1 MNLKK
6 ILQITLVCAIAMGCL
21 CVTVSAQDIENK
33 QILNLEEMGCVRVEA
48 PCMSPLEE
56 NSIGRSTNSIN
67 ATVAGYTHAVS
78 NQKVYLVDRGIISI
92 NCSYSPSSASV
103 DFGVIAPDGYFYFLN
118 VEGGSVNRSIRV
130 NQSGSY
136 AVAIRNNSSDTIYV
150 AGFVNY

>member
-1 MNLKK
+1 MKK
-6 ILQITLVCAIAMGCL
+6 FFQILLVCTFVIGCL
-21 CVTVSAQDIENK
+21 CITANAQDMWNEDVVY
-33 QILNLEEMGCVRVEA
+33 LEDMEHELID
-48 PCMSPLEE
+48 MSALDMLGEDT
-56 NSIGRSTNSIN
+56 IARSTKSISG
-67 ATVAGYTHAVS
+67 TVAAYSHSISTEKIFLAE
-78 NQKVYLVDRGIISI
+78 RGIVTI

-118 VEGGSVNRSIRV
+118 VEGGSINRSIKV